1 MNELIN
7 QLKVVLA
14 STFAFSLK
22 AQNFHWNVEGP
33 HFSAYHDLFG
43 KIYEDAFGAVDEIA
57 ERIRTLDQ
65 YAPGSMSRFAQLS
78 VVDDQINI
86 PVARAM
92 IQELQS
98 DNVKIIA
105 ELTKGFNLASK
116 AGKEGLADYF
126 AGRIDV
132 HEKHGWML
140 RATAKTQ

>member
-1 MNELIN
+1 MNELVN
-7 QLKVVLA
+7 QMKVVLA
-14 STFAFSLK
+14 STFAFYLK

-33 HFSAYHDLFG
+33 FFSVYHDLFG
-43 KIYEDAFGAVDEIA
+43 KIYEDAFGSVDEVA

-65 YAPGSMSRFAQLS
+65 YVPGSLGRFAQLS

-86 PVARAM
+86 PTARAM
-92 IQELQS
+92 VQELLS
-98 DNVKIIA
+98 DNSKLIA
-105 ELTKGFNLASK
+105 ELNK
-116 AGKEGLADYF
+116 AFDLSNKVDKQGLADYF